1 MTSNRSAVLYG
12 VLACALALFWLASFL
27 LGTGDVD
34 LAILNAFY
42 AGDRTILADAAR
54 LITLLGGWYFVT
66 PLAGIVALVVALRG
80 KPWLGLVLFVGTFAG
95 RMLVELQKYELGRM
109 RPDQNP
115 HLINVY
121 SLSFPSGH
129 SANSMMVYVTLA
141 LTLVEEPG
149 RRVRWLVAALVLTF
163 LIGLSRVMLGVH
175 WPSDVVAGWSF
186 GLMWSMLLVWLSRHP
201 PAWGVRR

>member
-1 MTSNRSAVLYG
+1 L
-12 VLACALALFWLASFL
+12 LASALALVWLFMFL
-27 LGTGDVD
+27 LGTGNVD
-34 LAILNAFY
+34 LAILSACY
-42 AGDRTILADAAR
+42 AGDRPTVADAAR

-95 RMLVELQKYELGRM
+95 RMLVELQKYELGRL

-115 HLINVY
+115 HLVNVY

-149 RRVRWLVAALVLTF
+149 RRMRWLVAAFTLTF
-163 LIGLSRVMLGVH
+163 LIGLSRLVLGVH
-175 WPSDVVAGWSF
+175 WPSDVIAGWSF
-186 GLMWSMLLVWLSRHP
+186 GLMWSMLLVLLSRHP